1 MRIIMKSVRNVSIPE
16 LEQLLSSTDAIAFV
30 AMDKSEAYAWISVTL
45 KTYRYRKLGKRE
57 RGIVSAYICKLT
69 GYSQRQT
76 KRLIHSWMKAT
87 KLVRKTYKHH
97 SFNGKYTRDDCILL
111 AKTDEAHNVLSGPAT
126 RLILEREYVVYG
138 KDEFER
144 LAGIS
149 VSHIY
154 NLRKTFLY
162 RQHAAVFTKTKGNKK
177 VTLGLR
183 RKPEP
188 NGCPGYIRI
197 DSVHQGDGPNR
208 EKGVYHINFVDEVT
222 QWEFVA
228 CVATICD
235 KDMLP
240 VLEAILFMYPF
251 VIHEFHADNGSEYM
265 NKQVAEML
273 ERIHVTLSKSRPRRH
288 NDNALVETKNG
299 GVVRKEMGYNYIPSH
314 YAEII
319 HAWYLEWFNPY
330 LNYHRPCGF
339 VTTITDHKGKE
350 RKVYKPQDY
359 MTPYR
364 KLKSLPDTEQYLKPG
379 VTFEQLDE
387 LETAMSD
394 TEFALAKN
402 KTKYQLMKK
411 IDENEAKE
419 LPMD

>member
-1 MRIIMKSVRNVSIPE
+1 MKNVRVFSIPE
-16 LEQLLSSTDAIAFV
+16 LEQLLSSSDALAFV
-30 AMDKSEAYAWISVTL
+30 AINKTEAYAWISKTL
-45 KTYRYRKLGKRE
+45 STYRYRKLGKQE
-57 RGIVSAYICKLT
+57 RGIVSAYIRKMT

-76 KRLIHSWMKAT
+76 KRLIHAWMKTT
-87 KLVRKTYKHH
+87 KLVRKAYVRH
-97 SFNGKYTRDDCILL
+97 SFNGKYTREDCILL
-111 AKTDEAHNVLSGPAT
+111 ANTDEAHNVLSGPAT
-126 RLILEREYVVYG
+126 RKIMEREYVVYG
-138 KDEFER
+138 KDKYER

-149 VSHIY
+149 IGQIY
-154 NLRKTFLY
+154 NLRKTYLY
-162 RQHAAVFTKTKGNKK
+162 HQHVAVFTKTKGPKN
-177 VTLGLR
+177 TLGVR
-183 RKPEP
+183 RKPRP
-188 NGCPGYIRI
+188 NGTPGYIRI
-197 DSVHQGDGPNR
+197 DSVHQGDGPNG

-235 KDMLP
+235 RDMLP

-273 ERIHVTLSKSRPRRH
+273 KRIHVTLSKSRPRRH
-288 NDNALVETKNG
+288 EDNALVETKNG
-299 GVVRKEMGYNYIPSH
+299 GVIRKEMGYNYIPSH

-339 VTTITDHKGKE
+339 VTTTTDRKGKE
-350 RKVYKPQDY
+350 RKIYKPQDY

-364 KLKSLPDTEQYLKPG
+364 KLKSLPDAKQYLKPG
-379 VTFEQLDE
+379 VTFEHLDKIE
-387 LETAMSD
+387 AAISD
-394 TEFALAKN
+394 TEFALVKN

-411 IDENEAKE
+411 IDKAEARE